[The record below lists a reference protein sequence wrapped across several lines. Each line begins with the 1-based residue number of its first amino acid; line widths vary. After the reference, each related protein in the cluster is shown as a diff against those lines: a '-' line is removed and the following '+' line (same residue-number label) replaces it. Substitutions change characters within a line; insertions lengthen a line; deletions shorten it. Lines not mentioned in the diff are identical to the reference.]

1 VHCRLRQ
8 FQPNSEDELSSDAS
22 TALLTYFDIRGRAEV
37 IRLIL
42 EEVAAPYRERRVQE
56 QDWVAVKP
64 SMPFGQMPLYQEG
77 ELVIP
82 QSHAIY
88 RYLAR
93 KYGLCGQ
100 DEQERIRCDIVEEVF
115 VDAQNVLGGFYWH
128 PKFAEQRAEF
138 ERTRLPELLAGLQR
152 LLAANAEG
160 RAFWVGCGLTYVDFC
175 AWHFLDYVR
184 PFSQATLEQF
194 QLLYAFKQRIE
205 ARPRIAAYLASERR
219 PRTLTVSMAPF
230 GGTPE
235 TS

>member
-1 VHCRLRQ
+1 MSDE
-8 FQPNSEDELSSDAS
+8 NSIP
-22 TALLTYFDIRGRAEV
+22 LLTYFDIRGRAEV

-42 EEVAAPYRERRVQE
+42 EEVGAPYRERRVQE
-56 QDWVAVKP
+56 QEWPAVKP
-64 SMPFGQMPLYQEG
+64 TLPFGQMPLYREG
-77 ELVIP
+77 ELLIP

-100 DEQERIRCDIVEEVF
+100 DELERVRCDIVEEVF
-115 VDAQNVLGGFYWH
+115 VDAQNALGGFFWS
-128 PKFAEQRAEF
+128 PMFGEQRAEF
-138 ERTRLPELLAGLQR
+138 ERTRLPALLAPLER
-152 LLAANAEG
+152 LLAQNEEG
-160 RAFWVGCGLTYVDFC
+160 RGFWVGRGLTYVDFC

-184 PFSQATLEQF
+184 AFSQATLEKF
-194 QLLYAFKQRIE
+194 ELLHAFKKRIE

>member
-1 VHCRLRQ
+1 MLQ
-8 FQPNSEDELSSDAS
+8 SSNEDS
-22 TALLTYFDIRGRAEV
+22 TPLLTYFDIRGRAEV

-42 EEVAAPYRERRVQE
+42 EEAAAPYRERRVQE
-56 QDWVAVKP
+56 QEWAAVKP
-64 SMPFGQMPLYQEG
+64 TMPFGQMPLYQEG
-77 ELVIP
+77 ELLIP

-93 KYGLCGQ
+93 KHDLYGQ
-100 DEQERIRCDIVEEVF
+100 HEAERVRCDIVEEVF
-115 VDAQNVLGGFYWH
+115 VDAQNALGGFYWS

-138 ERTRLPELLAGLQR
+138 ERTRLPELLARLER
-152 LLAANAEG
+152 LLADNESG
-160 RAFWVGCGLTYVDFC
+160 HGFWVGRGLTYVDFC

-184 PFSQATLEQF
+184 PFSQATLEKF
-194 QLLYAFKQRIE
+194 QLLSAFKQRIA
-205 ARPRIAAYLASERR
+205 ARPHIAAYLASERR

>member
-1 VHCRLRQ
+1 
-8 FQPNSEDELSSDAS
+8 
-22 TALLTYFDIRGRAEV
+22 
-37 IRLIL
+37 
-42 EEVAAPYRERRVQE
+42 
-56 QDWVAVKP
+56 
-64 SMPFGQMPLYQEG
+64 MPFGQMPLYQEG

-93 KYGLCGQ
+93 KYGLYGQ
-100 DEQERIRCDIVEEVF
+100 DERERVRCDIVEEVF
-115 VDAQNVLGGFYWH
+115 VDAQNVLGGFFWH
-128 PKFAEQRAEF
+128 AKFAELRSDF
-138 ERTRLPELLAGLQR
+138 ERTRLPELLAGLER
-152 LLAANAEG
+152 LLAENDGG
-160 RAFWVGCGLTYVDFC
+160 RSFWVGQSLSYVDFC

-184 PFSQATLEQF
+184 AFSQAALERF
-194 QLLYAFKQRIE
+194 PLLHAFKQRIE